1 MPTNATRFHLL
12 LQRQAVAEAINSTV
26 GHLLNDAADVG
37 CKLGCKV
44 GAAVK
49 VGPSLGRLEGDS
61 DKVGTPEIDGFADM
75 LGASDGVEEGIAV
88 VEGLMLGWPEGPPV
102 NVSIHKDSFSIQGSL
117 GD

>member
-88 VEGLMLGWPEGPPV
+88 VEGLMLG
-102 NVSIHKDSFSIQGSL
+102 
-117 GD
+117 